1 MPVNWTIAGETGK
14 AFNATARSL
23 ESAGIDSARLEFKS
37 LDADTLTFTIAP
49 QSLTSATIPELRQE
63 MILYR
68 NGVQFFVGHVTDIRT
83 MINSGSQQVQ
93 VTVSGPWWWLERI
106 PFTSVI
112 EDGTGATKERIS
124 YVFGTASAGKNL
136 KTNIQDAINRSAEL
150 GAPIATIAEGSSVD
164 GMFLVPRI
172 TLNQSTCGQVISELV
187 RICPDTMV
195 WFDYS
200 TKPVRIR
207 VERRGS
213 CPSITFDANT
223 SPITSIDINPI
234 IDLEVSQV
242 VLPYVNRDFKGATSF
257 QVQTAGS
264 NVATKRQVITIS
276 GPELDTFLPN
286 NLFDFV
292 LVRKTNIRDYIG
304 NRSGK
309 YRSFIDQYGFN
320 PIGGAWPSGITAS
333 SINFWS
339 NNQGF
344 TITNYNIP
352 SANVPS
358 GYYYLFGTDGTQ
370 NMPDWVVND
379 YDVKNSN
386 ITGGIWGSFVYGSN
400 ETYKSQR
407 SQDFFALFGS
417 NWWTNG
423 SSVYAGSPIQDS
435 LSVDYSQIDFSSNF
449 VNPVFK
455 LESRTGVSRNNTYS
469 TFKLTSDAPDMDLTG
484 LSISWVYKWL
494 GSNYTRTQKIS
505 NYNRTTRSFSVY
517 IGEYSEVLPS
527 VGTVFQTDA
536 VKLLYRKADY
546 SFIFPPADLASNL
559 LAAQNWIPYEGSIQI
574 EEEDVGGTR
583 YRGKKIYINNSQSE
597 FSTMGALVSS
607 EKIELETGRTTINLG
622 APARNDYRT
631 LVDKIRKTSQDNI
644 VYI

>member
-1 MPVNWTIAGETGK
+1 MPVNWTISGEAGK
-14 AFNATARSL
+14 AFNATIRSL
-23 ESAGIDSARLEFKS
+23 ESAAIDSARLDFKS
-37 LDADTLTFTIAP
+37 LDADTLTFTITP

-68 NGVQFFVGHVTDIRT
+68 DGVQFFVGHVTDVRT

-106 PFTSVI
+106 PFTSI
-112 EDGTGATKERIS
+112 IADGTGVSQERIS
-124 YVFGTASAGKNL
+124 YVFGTASAGQGLAVSVQN
-136 KTNIQDAINRSAEL
+136 AIDRSAQL
-150 GAPIATIAEGSSVD
+150 GAPIATIAQGSSVD
-164 GMFLVPRI
+164 SMFAVPRI
-172 TLNQSTCGQVISELV
+172 TMNQSTCGQVISELV

-200 TKPVRIR
+200 TKPARIR
-207 VERRGS
+207 VTRRGTAS
-213 CPSITFDANT
+213 TTSLDVNT

-234 IDLEVSQV
+234 IDLEVSNV
-242 VLPYVNRDFKGATSF
+242 VLPYVDRDTQGRTRY

-264 NVATKRQVITIS
+264 NVATKRQIITIS

-292 LVRKTNIRDYIG
+292 LVRKTDIRDYIG
-304 NRSGK
+304 TRSGK
-309 YRSFIDQYGFN
+309 YKSFIDQYGFN
-320 PIGGAWPSGITAS
+320 PIGGGWPAGITAS

-352 SANVPS
+352 SASVPS
-358 GYYYLFGTDGTQ
+358 GHYYLFGTDGTE
-370 NMPDWVVND
+370 NMPDWVVKD

-386 ITGGIWGSFVYGSN
+386 ITGGIWGNFVYGTG

-417 NWWTNG
+417 NWWTSG
-423 SSVYAGSPIQDS
+423 GSVYAGCPIKDN
-435 LSVDYSQIDFSSNF
+435 LSVDYSQINFSSSF

-455 LESRTGVSRNNTYS
+455 LQSGTGSTYRTW
-469 TFKLTSDAPDMDLTG
+469 TFTSDAPDMDLSG
-484 LSISWVYKWL
+484 LNLTWPGGRGVTISE
-494 GSNYTRTQKIS
+494 
-505 NYNRTTRSFSVY
+505 YNRQTRSFTVY
-517 IGEYSEVLPS
+517 YPWSSIPTN
-527 VGTVFQTDA
+527 GTVFTTN

-546 SFIFPPADLASNL
+546 SFIFPPADLSANL
-559 LAAQNWIPYEGSIQI
+559 LAAQNWMPYEGSIQL
-574 EEEDVGGTR
+574 EQEDVGATR
-583 YRGKKIYINNSQSE
+583 YRGTKINISNSQTT
-597 FSTMGALVSS
+597 FSTMGALVSG
-607 EKIELETGRTTINLG
+607 ETIELETGRTTVNLG
-622 APARNDYRT
+622 SPARNDYRT